1 MSTSPVTTSDT
12 PYVPPAGD
20 ADAIKGSGAQVDRK
34 TGGTLGKDDFLKLMV
49 KQMTTMDPLAEGGSD
64 PSKMMETMTQ
74 FSILEQ
80 LTNLASNS
88 TAATNQA
95 QTQSAV
101 ALIGKTVTYPDAT
114 TGEPKTG
121 VVSSVQTA
129 DGKSTLTVGDDD
141 GIDPAD
147 ILEVK

>member
-1 MSTSPVTTSDT
+1 MSTTTATTSDT
-12 PYVPPAGD
+12 PYIPPTGD
-20 ADAIKGSGAQVDRK
+20 ADKISGSGNAVDRK

-49 KQMTTMDPLAEGGSD
+49 KQMTSMDPLAEGGSD

-80 LTNLASNS
+80 LTNLTATS
-88 TAATNQA
+88 TAAANQS

-101 ALIGKTVTYPDAT
+101 SLIGKTVTYPDAT

-129 DGKSTLTVGDDD
+129 DGKSTLTVGDDN